1 MAPVSA
7 VGSTGSMAAEVA
19 ERAADRY
26 GNALRAR
33 RSCSFP
39 ARCTR
44 VGRILAHERELFSK
58 VAGQFG
64 HPRASAAPERPF
76 FFLFPPR
83 AGISSL
89 LTAAAPPDAPAP
101 RPRRARAR
109 PRHPARPGARCGA
122 APPLPPS
129 PSLPPPSPRGPC
141 PRTPARGC
149 GVRVARCPRPQRAH
163 ATMTGCCCAKILAPT
178 LIQEFQL
185 HADMPSSPGRLFS
198 LGRGQRRCRPLGHT
212 PDAGHRQHRRRTTD
226 RWLALAA
233 AAVPCAAR
241 ERVGGVGKPGMS
253 DNVFHDRVKTAA
265 GTRAPSGYE
274 ILIPSPRTNR
284 RAEPSFVKNGLDV
297 APPPRALQGARPRAV
312 RAHRTWHG
320 RRCKQHPPRLG
331 AAFGRGERRRASPWP
346 PARATAC
353 REGAAAAARPRSG
366 LRSRTASVRRNNNN

>member
-44 VGRILAHERELFSK
+44 VGWLLAHERELFSK

-101 RPRRARAR
+101 QPQRARAR

-163 ATMTGCCCAKILAPT
+163 ATMTGCCCAQILAPIILARRKKT
-178 LIQEFQL
+178 
-185 HADMPSSPGRLFS
+185 SSPGRLSS

-233 AAVPCAAR
+233 AAVPCEAR

-265 GTRAPSGYE
+265 GDPECSLFWVRNPDTKPALRRPAGPRPRGAGAGAGAGALGTMARAHATRAHEDS
-274 ILIPSPRTNR
+274 T
-284 RAEPSFVKNGLDV
+284 
-297 APPPRALQGARPRAV
+297 
-312 RAHRTWHG
+312 
-320 RRCKQHPPRLG
+320 
-331 AAFGRGERRRASPWP
+331 
-346 PARATAC
+346 
-353 REGAAAAARPRSG
+353 
-366 LRSRTASVRRNNNN
+366 